1 MRSGPS
7 FLRSVTR
14 WLSSV
19 LAFAAI
25 LPPLAGIGEPWT
37 QNRWY
42 IISLG
47 GAKVGY
53 YHQLTRADGDD
64 PALVRTTDEMTIVLN
79 RLGSKVTMSSTSD
92 SWESAA
98 RGLKRL
104 VSELTFSSQTVRTE
118 AAIAGSEVVVTTSS
132 GGSPFVKS
140 LSFSGVLLGPE
151 GVRAL
156 SRAGLA
162 KENDTISF
170 QSYSTETNRVM
181 SGTRTVVGRETLEIA
196 GKRSPVLK
204 VLERYAEYPVESTV
218 WLDAEGNQ
226 VRSSA
231 VSPFGEMSFML
242 ASREEALDLAG
253 AGSIPEEQYART
265 LIRSSI
271 RLPQARLIE
280 SLTLAVR
287 RTTGAGQVWPSFAG
301 PGQTVLEKTPGRIV
315 LRIDRPG
322 RPGRGAAG
330 AAKEDPADLRA
341 NMYLDT
347 SDALVQRTVREIV
360 GAERDPF
367 RTAVL
372 LKDWVSSRMTFDL
385 GIAFA
390 PSSEIIRNLRG
401 TCAEYAILLATLARA
416 AEIPSRYLMGLV
428 YLNGIWGG
436 HAWAEM
442 LIDGTWVQMDAAVNG
457 PGAADAAR
465 FYFAE
470 SSLDA
475 GPGDSLAAAQ
485 QLFGSIAID
494 VLEYRLNGKTVRL
507 EPGVPLYAAD
517 GDRYT
522 NPGLGLSVRAP
533 GGFSFSDMDKVWPDK
548 TLVVLRSRDGR
559 SARILQEG
567 WPPDKDP
574 KAWVATLLDSHIKG
588 GKKASAK
595 VKGYDASRADTAMK
609 SAAVFRNGVD
619 IWVVLTEGR
628 DSAALLDEVLRT
640 LIVERYDGP
649 VPKD

>member
-1 MRSGPS
+1 MK
-7 FLRSVTR
+7 R
-14 WLSSV
+14 WLSTG
-19 LAFAAI
+19 LALALF
-25 LPPLAGIGEPWT
+25 LPLSAGAGEPGARD
-37 QNRWY
+37 RWF

-92 SWESAA
+92 SRES
-98 RGLKRL
+98 GKGELQSL
-104 VSELTFSSQTVRTE
+104 VSELSFSSQTVRTE
-118 AAIAGSEVVVTTSS
+118 AAIARGEVVVTTSS
-132 GGSPFVKS
+132 GGSPFVKR
-140 LSFSGVLLGPE
+140 LPFSGVLLGPE
-151 GVRAL
+151 GIRAL
-156 SRAGLA
+156 SRGGLA
-162 KENDTISF
+162 KEKDTISF
-170 QSYSTETNRVM
+170 QSYSTEVNRVM
-181 SGTRTVVGRETLEIA
+181 SGTRTVVGRETLEAA
-196 GKRSPVLK
+196 GKRMPVLK
-204 VLERYAEYPVESTV
+204 VVERYAEYPVESTV
-218 WLDAEGNQ
+218 WLDAEGDQ

-231 VSPFGEMSFML
+231 VSPFGEMSFVL

-253 AGSIPEEQYART
+253 AGRIPEEQYART
-265 LIRSSI
+265 LVRSNV

-280 SLTLAVR
+280 SLTLAIR

-301 PGQTVLEKTPGRIV
+301 SGQTVLEEIPGRIV
-315 LRIDRPG
+315 LRIDRPD
-322 RPGRGAAG
+322 RRGRGTANAD
-330 AAKEDPADLRA
+330 AADLSA
-341 NMYLDT
+341 NVYLDT
-347 SDALVQRTVREIV
+347 SDALVQKTVREIV
-360 GAERDPF
+360 GSEKDPF
-367 RTAVL
+367 RRADL
-372 LKDWVSSRMTFDL
+372 LKNGTAARMTFDL
-385 GIAFA
+385 GLAFA
-390 PSSEIIRNLRG
+390 PSSEVIRNLRG

-416 AEIPSRYLMGLV
+416 SGIPSRYLMGLV

-436 HAWAEM
+436 HAWTEM

-485 QLFGSIAID
+485 QFFGSIAID

-507 EPGVPLYAAD
+507 ELGAPLYTAD
-517 GDRYT
+517 GDRYM

-548 TLVVLRSRDGR
+548 TVVVMRSPDGR
-559 SARILQEG
+559 SARILQEA

-574 KAWVATLLDSHIKG
+574 KAWAATLLDSYVKG
-588 GKKASAK
+588 GKETAAG
-595 VKGYDASRADTAMK
+595 VRGYDASSSDAANR

-619 IWVVLTEGR
+619 IWVVLAEGR
-628 DSAALLDEVLRT
+628 NAAALLDEVLAS
-640 LIVERYDGP
+640 LAVDPYGGP
-649 VPKD
+649 TSEK

>member
-1 MRSGPS
+1 MSIAKQR
-7 FLRSVTR
+7 TK

-19 LAFAAI
+19 LALMVFLPLSAHGREQAARD
-25 LPPLAGIGEPWT
+25 
-37 QNRWY
+37 RWF

-53 YHQLTRADGDD
+53 YHQMTRADGDNL
-64 PALVRTTDEMTIVLN
+64 ALVRTTDEMMIVLN

-118 AAIAGSEVVVTTSS
+118 AAIAGNEVVVTTSS

-140 LSFSGVLLGPE
+140 LPFSGVLLGPE

-196 GKRSPVLK
+196 GKRFPVLK

-218 WLDAEGNQ
+218 WLDAEGDQ
-226 VRSSA
+226 IRSSA
-231 VSPFGEMSFML
+231 VSPFGEMSFVL
-242 ASREEALDLAG
+242 ASREEALDLAA
-253 AGSIPEEQYART
+253 AGRIPEEQYART
-265 LIRSSI
+265 LVRSNI

-280 SLTLAVR
+280 SLTLAIR
-287 RTTGAGQVWPSFAG
+287 RPTGPGQVWPSFAG
-301 PGQTVLEKTPGRIV
+301 PGQTVLETTPGRIV
-315 LRIDRPG
+315 LRIDRPDIS
-322 RPGRGAAG
+322 RRGTATA
-330 AAKEDPADLRA
+330 DPADLRA

-347 SDALVQRTVREIV
+347 GDALVQKTAREIV
-360 GAERDPF
+360 GSEKDPF
-367 RTAVL
+367 RKAVL
-372 LKDWVSSRMTFDL
+372 LKDWVSTRMTFDL

-390 PSSEIIRNLRG
+390 PSSEVIRNLRG

-416 AEIPSRYLMGLV
+416 AGIPSRYLMGLV

-442 LIDGTWVQMDAAVNG
+442 LVDGTWVQMDAAVNG
-457 PGAADAAR
+457 PGDADAAR

-485 QLFGSIAID
+485 QLFGSIAVD

-507 EPGVPLYAAD
+507 EPGTPLHTVD
-517 GDRYT
+517 GDRYA

-533 GGFSFSDMDKVWPDK
+533 AGFSFSDMDKVWPDK
-548 TLVVLRSRDGR
+548 TVVALKSSDGR
-559 SARILQEG
+559 SAQIFQEG
-567 WPPDKDP
+567 WPPYKDP
-574 KAWVATLLDSHIKG
+574 KAWTEILMASYVKG
-588 GKKASAK
+588 GRRTTFRFR
-595 VKGYDASRADTAMK
+595 GFDALRADATEK
-609 SAAVFRNGVD
+609 SAAAFRNGVD
-619 IWVVLTEGR
+619 VWVVMTEGR
-628 DSAALLDEVLRT
+628 TSAALLDEVLASLAVEPYGGRT
-640 LIVERYDGP
+640 SE
-649 VPKD
+649 K